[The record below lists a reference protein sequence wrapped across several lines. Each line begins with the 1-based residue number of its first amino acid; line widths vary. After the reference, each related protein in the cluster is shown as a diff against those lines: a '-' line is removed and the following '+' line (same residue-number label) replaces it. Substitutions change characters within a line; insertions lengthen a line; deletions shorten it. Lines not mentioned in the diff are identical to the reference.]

1 MRSRVRLLVV
11 ASILIVLG
19 AGAALVGRS
28 LWRQHRSDVAR
39 AALDMLP
46 DVTQRIRDF
55 HRVKVDD
62 GRKIWEVAA
71 KEARYLEDEQLV
83 VVEQPLVS
91 VFLRD
96 GRVVALRGKRGR
108 VFLGGRDLEA
118 VELSGQIDVR
128 LGDYTLRSD
137 FARYDRGRDLITVPG
152 DVEITGD
159 GLELHGKQMAIDVK
173 AQHLKLARDVRMTLE
188 PRS

>member
-11 ASILIVLG
+11 ASILILLAV
-19 AGAALVGRS
+19 GAALVGRS
-28 LWRQHRSDVAR
+28 LWQQRKSDLAR
-39 AALDMLP
+39 VALDMLP
-46 DVTQRIRDF
+46 GVAQRIRDF
-55 HRVKVDD
+55 HRVKVDN

-83 VVEQPLVS
+83 MVEQPLVS

-96 GRVVALRGKRGR
+96 GRVVALSGETGK
-108 VFLGGRDLEA
+108 VFLGGRDLKA
-118 VELSGQIDVR
+118 VEISGEIDVR
-128 LGDYTLRSD
+128 LGDYTLRGD
-137 FARYDRGRDLITVPG
+137 FARYDRDRDLITMPG

-159 GLELHGKQMAIDVK
+159 GFELHGKQMAIDVK
-173 AQHLKLARDVRMTLE
+173 AQHLKLAQDVRMTLE